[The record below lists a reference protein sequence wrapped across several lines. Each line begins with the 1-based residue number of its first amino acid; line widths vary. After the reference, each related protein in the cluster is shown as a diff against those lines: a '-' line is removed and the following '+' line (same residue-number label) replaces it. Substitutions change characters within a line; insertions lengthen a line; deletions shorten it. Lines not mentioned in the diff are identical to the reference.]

1 MITVQQVRES
11 LDERIPRAQ
20 EEAAASHAMAM
31 NSYGAGYDQGYLDA
45 LEELLRIVNDG
56 VGLTSTATESTTNE
70 QLFTCP
76 ECGSRLWQTA
86 RRVDERKEGGSLSPS
101 SYVRC
106 VQCKAVYLRTGL
118 TTMTRLRVV
127 DDPTELEPSRN
138 AVEAAR
144 SDLVAAALSI
154 EADLSDTAHSRL
166 SGGHATIEEAH
177 VRQLV
182 AAARKFRAV

>member
-11 LDERIPRAQ
+11 LDERIPRAR

-76 ECGSRLWQTA
+76 ECGGRLWERLWETA

-106 VQCKAVYLRTGL
+106 VQCKAVYLRAGL

-144 SDLVAAALSI
+144 SDLVAAALS
-154 EADLSDTAHSRL
+154 
-166 SGGHATIEEAH
+166 
-177 VRQLV
+177 
-182 AAARKFRAV
+182 